1 MPRLMF
7 FVLSQCL
14 LLMLHHVSLLL
25 VGLRSSHI
33 WTSDH
38 HIMQGLLYHC
48 ECSKAVRSE
57 GSYAVELKLHAF
69 EGEGLRL
76 GMPWHSFRHKAFLL
90 PLPQTK
96 QPLLR
101 PVVERIFY

>member
-1 MPRLMF
+1 M
-7 FVLSQCL
+7 
-14 LLMLHHVSLLL
+14 
-25 VGLRSSHI
+25 
-33 WTSDH
+33 
-38 HIMQGLLYHC
+38 MQGLLYHV

-57 GSYAVELKLHAF
+57 GSHPVELKLHAF

-76 GMPWHSFRHKAFLL
+76 GMPWHSFWHKAFLL

-101 PVVERIFY
+101 PGAERTIRLRLVHSASLMAW